1 MYYAQKQFVLISSLA
16 RAAALTLTAVTIGG
30 AASADAQSVYVGA
43 GVLADIKRFSG
54 NTENNIF
61 DGKAPGLGLTL
72 GTHLTNRWGLELGV
86 DTPVGTTE
94 FESRTLQVGRSS
106 IAVES
111 RTRNRILAV
120 SALVRLRS
128 APHGRLQFGYLA
140 GLNVARL
147 RREFDTVAPDNTPS
161 SLIPRAVE
169 TLDYAMAPRLGV
181 DADIA
186 VTKHLSVVPA
196 LHVSVFD
203 FQDVN
208 VVTLRPKIGVRWT
221 F

>member
-1 MYYAQKQFVLISSLA
+1 MLITSRA
-16 RAAALTLTAVTIGG
+16 RALALTLTAIMIGG
-30 AASADAQSVYVGA
+30 AAPAAAQRVYVET
-43 GVLADIKRFSG
+43 GVLADVKRFSG
-54 NTENNIF
+54 DAENNLL
-61 DGKAPGLGLTL
+61 DGKALGLALTL
-72 GTHLTNRWGLELGV
+72 GTRLTNRWDLELGV
-86 DTPVGTTE
+86 DTPLGTTE
-94 FESRTLQVGRSS
+94 FEPRTLRVGRSS

-128 APHGRLQFGYLA
+128 APHRHLQFGYLA
-140 GLNVARL
+140 GLSVARL
-147 RREFDTVAPDNTPS
+147 WREFDTVAPDNTPP
-161 SLIPRAVE
+161 SLIPRDVE

-181 DADIA
+181 DADVA
-186 VTKHLSVVPA
+186 MTKHLSVVPA

-203 FQDVN
+203 FRDVN